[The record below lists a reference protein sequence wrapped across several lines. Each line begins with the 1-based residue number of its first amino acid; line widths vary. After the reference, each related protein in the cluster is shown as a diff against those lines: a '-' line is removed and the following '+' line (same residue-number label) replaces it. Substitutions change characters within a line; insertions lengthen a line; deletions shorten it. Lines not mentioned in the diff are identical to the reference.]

1 MKDAISNKAQV
12 RATLPLNEIG
22 DQNIS
27 SLYRFYVSHTKTID
41 EGYLRIIWDK

>member
-27 SLYRFYVSHTKTID
+27 SLSILRKPHQDYR
-41 EGYLRIIWDK
+41 